1 MTLHNHTRRKLRFE
15 TLESRKM
22 LAATTIE
29 VLLAGT
35 TGTETAQL
43 QIDNVPVATWTN
55 VGGDANAGT
64 FATFSY
70 THPTDVEIG
79 QVRVDFLND
88 GVEGGVD
95 KDLRVDGVII
105 EGQKFETEAWNVWS
119 TGSWDGTGCNPGHQR
134 SEFLN
139 CNGYFQ
145 FGTFGSIIE
154 VRAAGETGNEDL
166 RLRIDGNVVASFDD
180 IGGDY
185 FAAGYNSFFYQHSE
199 AVSVSQIH
207 VELVDGDIDQFG
219 NDLNARID
227 GIRLDGNFFESEAS
241 DVFSTGSFVEGIG
254 CQPGVWQS
262 EFLQCGG
269 FLQFGTSL
277 NQGTLGLGGSLFS
290 FDEAAGTAFIPV
302 VRTGGSEG
310 TVALQYSTENRTATA
325 GGDYVATS
333 GLAILYPGQTS
344 TTIEVPLIND
354 VQDEENEFFAIT
366 AIATRGEASLGEP
379 RTATVTILDD
389 DGGPSIGTGNG
400 LLGSYYN
407 NTNFTALVFQRT
419 DATVNYDWGSG
430 SPGPGIGSDTFS
442 VRWEGEIQPLYS
454 EDYTFRVATDDGT
467 RLWING
473 QQIIN
478 EWRDQRTVFDSA
490 PISLQAGQRYD
501 VRLEMYDNQGQA
513 LQNLQWSSASQPREI
528 VPQSQLYSD
537 EPDPS
542 ETGFFSSQTV
552 ITGLTD
558 PTALDFDDSGK
569 MFIALQE
576 GVVRVAQN
584 NTLLPTPFLD
594 FSSRVNNIQDRGLIG
609 IALHPNFPQTPYV
622 YLSYTYDPPET
633 LTRSGLAGPDGGGNR
648 VARLTRVT
656 ADASNG
662 FNTVVPG
669 SETVLLGTNSTW
681 DNINRPDVD
690 GTINL
695 GVGHSCGSNGTLDDC
710 LPADSRSHT
719 IGNIAFG
726 LDGSLYVTNGDGTS
740 FNQVDGRTRRV
751 QDLNS
756 LAGKLIRIDPIT
768 GAGLPDN
775 PFFNGDPNANVSKVV
790 NLGYRNP
797 FRLAIHPVTGIPYV
811 GDVGWTAWEEINAG
825 FGENFGWPWYEGG
838 DGVNLRTGGYENI
851 SGASEFYANNN
862 AVPPIL
868 GRTHSSGGIAMV
880 VGDFYTGDVY
890 PSRFQNQLFYT
901 DYGEPTFR
909 SLEIFADGSV
919 QRSNLGAQ
927 MPGAV
932 EMSLAPDG
940 LIYYADNRNGT
951 IGRMQFT
958 PTNQAAAAQ
967 AATGDFNFDGS
978 IEGSD
983 FLEFQTIA
991 GQSNVGVGDL
1001 GEDAVVGDDELLTFA
1016 SNYGSENVAIG
1027 VAAIQSETPVDSSAS
1042 EGDEFASELFW
1053 LAYEEPKEAEGEL
1066 VPAMPSLGDYQL
1078 PAADA
1083 SNDLP
1088 LAFGV
1093 NCEFDAPVA
1102 NQEEVVDDAFDDW
1115 SSLPSEW
1122 IGRLV

>member
-1 MTLHNHTRRKLRFE
+1 MSTHKCTHRRQLRFE
-15 TLESRKM
+15 TLESRKL

-29 VLLAGT
+29 VRLAGT
-35 TGTETAQL
+35 TGSETAQL
-43 QIDNVPVATWTN
+43 QINEIPVATWEN
-55 VGGDANAGT
+55 VGGDANAGVFST
-64 FATFSY
+64 FTY
-70 THPTDVEIG
+70 THPVEVPIG
-79 QVRVDFLND
+79 QVSVGFLND
-88 GVEGGVD
+88 GLENGVD
-95 KDLRVDGVII
+95 RNLRVDGVFLN
-105 EGQKFETEAWNVWS
+105 GQKFEAEASNVWS
-119 TGSWDGTGCNPGHQR
+119 TNNWNGTDCAPGHLR
-134 SEFLN
+134 TEVLYCDGFL
-139 CNGYFQ
+139 Q
-145 FGTFGSIIE
+145 FGTYGSVISIF
-154 VRAAGETGNEDL
+154 AAGEIGNEDL
-166 RLRIDGNVVASFDD
+166 RLRIDGEIVQRFDN

-185 FAAGYNSFFYQHSE
+185 FGGGYNQFFYQHPT
-199 AVSVSQIH
+199 AVSISQIQ
-207 VELVDGDIDQFG
+207 VELVNGDINQFG
-219 NDLNARID
+219 NDFNARID
-227 GIRLDGNFFESEAS
+227 GIRLDEVFYESEAS
-241 DVFSTGSFVEGIG
+241 DVFSTGTFVEGIG
-254 CQPGVWQS
+254 CEPGLWQS
-262 EFLQCGG
+262 EFLHCDGY
-269 FLQFGTSL
+269 LQFGSKVDPGTLSLWTSL
-277 NQGTLGLGGSLFS
+277 FTYE
-290 FDEAAGTAFIPV
+290 EAAGFALVGVT
-302 VRTGGSEG
+302 RTGGLEG
-310 TVALQYSTENRTATA
+310 TVALQYATSNSTAMA

-333 GLAILYPGQTS
+333 GLVILYPGQDFAN
-344 TTIEVPLIND
+344 IAVPLIND
-354 VQDEENEFFAIT
+354 TNDEQNESFGIT
-366 AIATRGEASLGEP
+366 AIATRGEASLGQP
-379 RTATVTILDD
+379 RTATVTIIDD

-400 LLGSYYN
+400 LLGTYFN
-407 NTNFTALVFQRT
+407 NTNFTAEVFQRT
-419 DATVNYDWGSG
+419 DATVNYDWGTG
-430 SPGPGIGSDTFS
+430 SPGPGIAADTFS
-442 VRWEGEIQPLYS
+442 VRWVGQIQPLYS
-454 EDYTFRVATDDGT
+454 EAYTFRVATDDGT

-501 VRLEMYDNQGQA
+501 VRLEMYDNQGEA
-513 LQNLQWSSASQPREI
+513 LQNLQWSSASQPRQI

-537 EPDPS
+537 PPAPS

-552 ITGLTD
+552 IEGLTD

-594 FSSRVNNIQDRGLIG
+594 FSTRVNNIQDRGLIG

-656 ADASNG
+656 ADASTG
-662 FNTVVPG
+662 YNTVIPG

-695 GVGHSCGSNGTLDDC
+695 GIGHSCGNTGSLRDC

-751 QDLNS
+751 QDFNS
-756 LAGKLIRIDPIT
+756 LAGKLLRIDPIT
-768 GAGLPDN
+768 GEGLPDN
-775 PFFNGDPNANVSKVV
+775 PFYNGNPNANVSKVV

-811 GDVGWTAWEEINAG
+811 GDVGWQTWEEINAG

-838 DGVNLRTGGYENI
+838 NGVNLRTGGYQNI

-868 GRTHSSGGIAMV
+868 ARDHASGGVAMV

-932 EMSLAPDG
+932 EMTMGPDG
-940 LIYYADNRNGT
+940 LIYYADNISGR

-958 PTNQAAAAQ
+958 PTNTASALMAAQ
-967 AATGDFNFDGS
+967 GDFDYDGDVD
-978 IEGSD
+978 GND
-983 FLEFQTIA
+983 FLSFQR
-991 GQSNVGVGDL
+991 NVGEHNVGMGAL
-1001 GEDAVVGDDELLTFA
+1001 GDDAVVGDDELLMFVQ
-1016 SNYGSENVAIG
+1016 NYGNGTNNPINVA
-1027 VAAIQSETPVDSSAS
+1027 AAQSEPTSGGRQSDN
-1042 EGDEFASELFW
+1042 ELYW
-1053 LAYEEPKEAEGEL
+1053 LAYEEPMGSEEGDALALMSPKELQFPTADTQDEL
-1066 VPAMPSLGDYQL
+1066 PMV
-1078 PAADA
+1078 
-1083 SNDLP
+1083 
-1088 LAFGV
+1088 FGV
-1093 NCEFDAPVA
+1093 DYDLESPVVDEA
-1102 NQEEVVDDAFDDW
+1102 EVVDDAFEDW
-1115 SSLPSEW
+1115 DLLSPGW
-1122 IGRLV
+1122 IGQLV